1 MLMIFYCGVLW
12 NLSFDDIKNVA
23 GILFEYLP
31 NTLRLFFWTLV
42 LSIPVGV
49 IVTWLKKCRFKPIS
63 WLTNLYI
70 LIMRGTPLMLQIV
83 VVYYAIPM
91 LVAGA
96 KKSGTTNW
104 FYDFLGNINT
114 RNENYMF
121 IALIT
126 AFVLNYAA
134 YFAEI
139 FRGGIESIPKGQYEA
154 AAMLGMTRI
163 QTFFRIVL
171 PQVVK
176 RVIPAT
182 ANEVIVL
189 VKDTSLA
196 NIIAFAEI
204 TLKSKQM
211 MNTYSSIMP
220 LFVAGAFYFVLNAI
234 VTIIFAFI
242 EKKFDY
248 YK

>member
-1 MLMIFYCGVLW
+1 MNFE
-12 NLSFDDIKNVA
+12 DIKNVA
-23 GILFEYLP
+23 GILLEYLP
-31 NTLRLFFWTLV
+31 NTLKLFAWTLV

-70 LIMRGTPLMLQIV
+70 LIMRGTPLMLQIIA
-83 VVYYAIPM
+83 VYYAIPM
-91 LVAGA
+91 LMAGA
-96 KKSGTTNW
+96 RKSGADNW
-104 FYDFLGNINT
+104 FYTLLGKINT
-114 RNENYMF
+114 RDENYMF
-121 IALIT
+121 IALVV

-139 FRGGIESIPKGQYEA
+139 FRGGIESIPVGQYEA
-154 AAMLGMTRI
+154 SSMLGMTKM
-163 QTFFRIVL
+163 QTFFRIIL

-182 ANEVIVL
+182 SNEVSVL

-196 NIIAFAEI
+196 NVIAFAEI

-211 MNTYSSIMP
+211 MNTYSSIVP
-220 LFVAGAFYFVLNAI
+220 LFVAGVFYFVMNAI
-234 VTIIFAFI
+234 VTVAFAYI
-242 EKKFDY
+242 EKKFNY